1 MQNCLAWDLAGGP
14 TVKTEIPLQGV
25 GGFDPWSGNLKSH
38 MPRGRK
44 SKTQSRSNTIRS
56 SVKTLKMV
64 YLLKTSLNKQTSIK
78 MLAGSE
84 SSPGEGVKKL
94 SGVLL

>member
-38 MPRGRK
+38 MPCVVVRIK
-44 SKTQSRSNTIRS
+44 KKKKNCLASQI
-56 SVKTLKMV
+56 LFP
-64 YLLKTSLNKQTSIK
+64 LLKNRNVSNYLVKSWWTISEAFSIQ
-78 MLAGSE
+78 
-84 SSPGEGVKKL
+84 
-94 SGVLL
+94 